1 MEDQLDEVASGKLS
15 RIQLLTDFYDSFE
28 KELNLAQENI
38 VKMNID
44 RPTEEI
50 CEKCGQ
56 PMVIKTGRFGEFLAC
71 SGFPRCRNTRKI
83 VREVGV
89 LCPECGGQIIEK
101 KSRRG
106 QIFYGCA
113 NYPRCRFASWYK
125 PLVEKCPACGGLL
138 VEKKQ
143 RKELLKECLKCK
155 MQLRSDVVND

>member
-1 MEDQLDEVASGKLS
+1 M
-15 RIQLLTDFYDSFE
+15 
-28 KELNLAQENI
+28 
-38 VKMNID
+38 
-44 RPTEEI
+44 
-50 CEKCGQ
+50 
-56 PMVIKTGRFGEFLAC
+56 
-71 SGFPRCRNTRKI
+71 
-83 VREVGV
+83 GV